1 MDIFWLRFSA
11 IFWLKRLTE
20 VFATKKN
27 ITWMDCKIFMVTLP
41 CQETHFNALM
51 LSMEFVR
58 KLTGLKYENFVLLIG
73 SIPSTVV
80 LTVFNKR
87 IAKGSL
93 YNLKIVIDICLA
105 GHSSHLSRHHANG
118 ACDKMVQFAQAL
130 NYCMLCRVRQ
140 RIALKK

>member
-1 MDIFWLRFSA
+1 
-11 IFWLKRLTE
+11 
-20 VFATKKN
+20 
-27 ITWMDCKIFMVTLP
+27 MVTLP

-105 GHSSHLSRHHANG
+105 GHSGHLSRH
-118 ACDKMVQFAQAL
+118 CD
-130 NYCMLCRVRQ
+130 NST
-140 RIALKK
+140 ISTWLKKWSMVRWRETEMGSMSIA